1 MMILEFQSGSTI
13 NTRTESSIIEITCKG
28 GRTEMNEI
36 IDRISEIEAA
46 SAAIIEDA
54 NQKKKEFADLME
66 QRMKEF
72 DIQTETETEK
82 KLASLKQALEEKTEQ
97 ELARL
102 KSSTLAVQKALRETY
117 RKNHTAYAEQ
127 ILTGMIKG

>member
-1 MMILEFQSGSTI
+1 
-13 NTRTESSIIEITCKG
+13 
-28 GRTEMNEI
+28 MNEI

-46 SAAIIEDA
+46 SAAIIDDA
-54 NQKKKEFADLME
+54 NQKKKEFAGLME

-72 DIQTETETEK
+72 DSQTEAETEK

-117 RKNHTAYAEQ
+117 RRNHTAYAEQ

>member
-1 MMILEFQSGSTI
+1 MMILEFQSASTI
-13 NTRTESSIIEITCKG
+13 NTRTESTIIEITCKG
-28 GRTEMNEI
+28 GRTDMNEI

-72 DIQTETETEK
+72 DIQTETETEVQYK
-82 KLASLKQALEEKTEQ
+82 PKDLPKLQSAVVRQAG
-97 ELARL
+97 
-102 KSSTLAVQKALRETY
+102 STVVLVVAADYDAVAAVLGGES
-117 RKNHTAYAEQ
+117 AA
-127 ILTGMIKG
+127 G